1 MLVSDSQQFCEPGQ
15 WVFRQPLLSPVQ
27 QHHRVL
33 LHLATAPVVLA
44 ALLRVEL
51 QWFLRRYSAEP
62 EPPDP
67 RLAGAAVRRAARAE
81 PERRTRTRTSRP
93 RSYWNQKSL
102 MNWTST

>member
-15 WVFRQPLLSPVQ
+15 WVLLRQPLLSPVQ

-33 LHLATAPVVLA
+33 LHLTTAPVFLA

-81 PERRTRTRTSRP
+81 PEPNQNAEPEPEPLGQDPTGTR
-93 RSYWNQKSL
+93 KV
-102 MNWTST
+102 